1 MKVVSWN
8 VLSLHRVGALNNL
21 VEEIKN
27 CNLDVTALQ
36 EVRRRKSGEH
46 AVEGMT
52 LLYSG
57 NITRHMYGVGFCL
70 TLITPTFF
78 SSQNSGGGSIV
89 PPLRISLNTCIKNMK
104 FCRHV
109 Y

>member
-1 MKVVSWN
+1 MKVASWN

-21 VEEIKN
+21 VEEIKK
-27 CNLDVTALQ
+27 CKLDVTTLQ

-57 NITRHMYGVGFCL
+57 NTTRHMYGVGFCL
-70 TLITPTFF
+70 SKVGMEALLDFKPINERLAT
-78 SSQNSGGGSIV
+78 
-89 PPLRISLNTCIKNMK
+89 
-104 FCRHV
+104 
-109 Y
+109 